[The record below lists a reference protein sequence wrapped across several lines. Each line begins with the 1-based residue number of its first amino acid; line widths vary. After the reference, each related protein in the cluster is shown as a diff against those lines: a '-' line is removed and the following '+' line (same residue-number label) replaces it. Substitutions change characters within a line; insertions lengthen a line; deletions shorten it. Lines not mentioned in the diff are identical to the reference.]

1 MNRQTRIEVKRAPRV
16 SLAVVVCWLLVPAAS
31 HAATSIGST
40 QIVVSAPD
48 ARAVINRSPFR
59 LVIET
64 AQGRTALAE
73 VANAQPPPHVLPPTV
88 DPVPPGTDAQSSGEL
103 YAPLSFLV
111 GTETI
116 DQYQGLVWGGN
127 LMSGQRSGVE
137 YSAREVVRASSTG
150 GGVSL
155 TLSTDDP
162 SGRTLV
168 VEVAPAGNGLI
179 GVNARA
185 EPANGV
191 AMLSDSFTSSPN
203 EAFYGFGGRHNA
215 LDQHGRA
222 LSSWTSEENL
232 TGPFGD
238 STGSLGI
245 SGIGSTVLFPN
256 GPTAAYYPQA
266 QFISSRGY
274 GFMLDQ
280 SDLARFRLDSDV
292 PDEWSVAA
300 SSPSLH
306 YLVAPGWPPQAIA
319 DLTAVTGRQPVP
331 PSWALGPML
340 DRLVKNVGESRSD
353 YEAELNSDIANI
365 DRYHLPL
372 TAYRIEGWGLP
383 GSGND
388 GLMLPTST
396 SFAVQSRIIAELQAR
411 GIHPLVYLRP
421 FITPGSA
428 PDREGLTIRQAN
440 GQTYYTT
447 TTTGTKIALLDF
459 TNPAAVRFW
468 QQELDKAFDL
478 GADGFMQDFGEEI
491 LDDMHFHGGET
502 GATMHNRYPVL
513 YAQATRAAITAYE
526 QSHPGR
532 RLWFFTRSG
541 YSGTPGSAA
550 FEGGNFPGDETTD
563 WSQASGLASLAPDML
578 NRAIGGA
585 YGYGTDIGG
594 YYDYTTPPTTKELFL
609 RWAEWA
615 ALSPVFRLHGA
626 GLTGTHTPWSYDQQ
640 TVETYNALSLLHE
653 RAAPLILALWREA
666 EQTGIPPTRPLW
678 LQFPGD
684 AQAAAQEQEWMLG
697 DDVLVAPVV
706 TKGATSRQ
714 VYFPTGCWQDPQ
726 TGLTVRGPRSATVAA
741 PLTVLPFFFACGTHP
756 FAATPRSRPPARFSC
771 GKPSGRLAGVML
783 GPVRLGMTRAQAR
796 SRFARFS
803 VRGRRYMDFF
813 CPARRGIRVGYASPK
828 LLHGVSRSEQRRVR
842 GRVVLI
848 LTANRHYTLHGVRP
862 DARLANVARRLR
874 VGHGLHIG
882 LNWWYLAPN
891 GSSRGVLKV
900 RHGMVQEI
908 GIANARLTNSR
919 GAQLKFLESF
929 S

>member
-1 MNRQTRIEVKRAPRV
+1 M
-16 SLAVVVCWLLVPAAS
+16 LVVLCWLLPGATARAAS
-31 HAATSIGST
+31 ALGVD
-40 QIVVSAPD
+40 QIVVSGPN
-48 ARAVINRSPFR
+48 ARAVINRDPFR
-59 LVIET
+59 LQIDS
-64 AQGRTALAE
+64 AQGTPALSEVVNAE
-73 VANAQPPPHVLPPTV
+73 PLARVLSPTV
-88 DPVPPGTDAQSSGEL
+88 DPVPPGADAQSSGEL

-111 GTETI
+111 GSETI
-116 DQYQGLVWGGN
+116 RQYQGLVWGGD
-127 LMSGQRSGVE
+127 LMSGERSGIE
-137 YSAREVVRASSTG
+137 YSARRVIGASVAGGEVN
-150 GGVSL
+150 L

-162 SGRTLV
+162 SGRRLS

-179 GVNARA
+179 SVSA
-185 EPANGV
+185 EAVPRTGV
-191 AMLSDSFTSSPN
+191 AMMSDSFASSP
-203 EAFYGFGGRHNA
+203 EEGFYGFGGRHNA

-232 TGPFGD
+232 TGPTGGA
-238 STGSLGI
+238 TGSLGPVA
-245 SGIGSTVLFPN
+245 GSTVLFPN

-292 PDEWSVAA
+292 PDAWSVAA
-300 SSPSLH
+300 SSPSLR
-306 YLVAPGWPPQAIA
+306 YLVAPGRPGQAIA

-340 DRLVKNVGESRSD
+340 DRLVKNVDESRSD
-353 YEAELNSDIANI
+353 YQSALSSDIANI

-372 TAYRIEGWGLP
+372 TTYRIEGWGLP
-383 GSGND
+383 GAAND
-388 GLMLPTST
+388 GLMLPTTT
-396 SFAVQSRIIAELQAR
+396 SIGVQHRIIAELQAR

-421 FITPGSA
+421 FIIPGST
-428 PDREGLTIRQAN
+428 PDEDGFTVRQAN

-468 QQELDKAFDL
+468 RQEVDKAFDL

-491 LDDMHFHGGET
+491 LDDMHFYDGET
-502 GATMHNRYPVL
+502 GATMHNRYPIL
-513 YAQATRAAITAYE
+513 AAQATRAAITAYE
-526 QSHPGR
+526 RSHPGR

-550 FEGGNFPGDETTD
+550 YEGGNFPGDETTD
-563 WSQASGLASLAPDML
+563 YSQASGLASLAPDML
-578 NRAIGGA
+578 SRAIGGA
-585 YGYGTDIGG
+585 YGYATDIGG
-594 YYDYTTPPTTKELFL
+594 YFDYTTPPTTKQLFL

-626 GLTGTHTPWSYDQQ
+626 GMTGTHTPWSYDQQ

-653 RAAPLILALWREA
+653 RAVPLILSLWRKA

-684 AQAAAQEQEWMLG
+684 ARAAAQEQEWMLG
-697 DDVLVAPVV
+697 DHVLVAPVV
-706 TKGATSRQ
+706 RKDATSRQ
-714 VYFPTGCWQDPQ
+714 VYFPAGCWQDPQ
-726 TGLTVRGPRSATVAA
+726 TGLTVHGPRNTTVPA
-741 PLTVLPFFFACGTHP
+741 PLTALPFFFVCGTHP
-756 FAATPRSRPPARFSC
+756 FGATARSRSAQRFSC
-771 GKPSGRLAGVML
+771 ARPSGRLAGMML
-783 GPVRLGMTRAQAR
+783 GPVRLGMTRARAR
-796 SRFARFS
+796 SHFARFS

-813 CPARRGIRVGYASPK
+813 CPARRGIRVGYASPR
-828 LLHGVSRSEQRRVR
+828 LLHGLSPGERRRVR

-848 LTANRHYTLHGVRP
+848 LTANRHYSLHGVRP

-891 GSSRGVLKV
+891 GASRGVLKV
-900 RHGMVQEI
+900 RNGRVQEI
-908 GIANARLTNSR
+908 GIANARLTDSR
-919 GAQLKFLESF
+919 PAELKFLKSF